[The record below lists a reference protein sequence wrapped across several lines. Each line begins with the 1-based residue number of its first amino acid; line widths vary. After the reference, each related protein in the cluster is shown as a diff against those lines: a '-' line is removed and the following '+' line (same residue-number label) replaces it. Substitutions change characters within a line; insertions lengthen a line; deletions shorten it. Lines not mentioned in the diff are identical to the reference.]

1 MPISMDPRQAEEDLR
16 EKVSFLHS
24 GIPDC
29 SWPIV
34 THAEEQPEF
43 AGIHGTGFFARKER
57 ALFFITARHCLSKSA
72 DGAIAAI
79 ANRLHIP
86 YSLNV
91 RNASPSDYVQFE
103 SICSYRH
110 HSPEIP
116 GVFMDVVVLQPN
128 VRPGSWQER
137 HLRSRAAKIPPTG
150 EWLDKVAHA
159 VTSEGGIVSGG
170 NIPMV
175 AVGYPVDGTS
185 TEVVQAPYEIVTQRV
200 IISGLLSK
208 GTYPHTMSIVDLTW
222 EHGLSGFSGSPVF
235 ARFKDKDGPQYALA
249 GMLVVGGS
257 RKGEFIR
264 ISHIAEAV
272 FEMTRLQCQ

>member
-1 MPISMDPRQAEEDLR
+1 MPSRRSCIPPSGISDTRSNCTQVTSYGATRRASIMPIGMDLRQAEEDLR

-91 RNASPSDYVQFE
+91 RNTSPSDYVQFE
-103 SICSYRH
+103 SICS
-110 HSPEIP
+110 
-116 GVFMDVVVLQPN
+116 
-128 VRPGSWQER
+128 
-137 HLRSRAAKIPPTG
+137 
-150 EWLDKVAHA
+150 
-159 VTSEGGIVSGG
+159 
-170 NIPMV
+170 
-175 AVGYPVDGTS
+175 
-185 TEVVQAPYEIVTQRV
+185 
-200 IISGLLSK
+200 
-208 GTYPHTMSIVDLTW
+208 
-222 EHGLSGFSGSPVF
+222 
-235 ARFKDKDGPQYALA
+235 
-249 GMLVVGGS
+249 
-257 RKGEFIR
+257 
-264 ISHIAEAV
+264 
-272 FEMTRLQCQ
+272 